1 VGDPAET
8 AAGLNAKLWT
18 SVVVVVV
25 VVANYGLLAQSSF

>member
-25 VVANYGLLAQSSF
+25 VANYGLLAQSSF